1 MRPTYLHRPKKT
13 EDIQRWVGPPDYNG
27 EIERRVGYY
36 LIDLHN
42 ALVKAEKAKKHKD
55 NKETEAAQK
64 RKKRN
69 VSPEARAR
77 MLANLWP
84 KDVPHLYHPDGR
96 PMKLKECRQ
105 VMKNVKVW
113 I

>member
-1 MRPTYLHRPKKT
+1 MP
-13 EDIQRWVGPPDYNG
+13 
-27 EIERRVGYY
+27 
-36 LIDLHN
+36 
-42 ALVKAEKAKKHKD
+42 LVKAEKSQRHKDNKD
-55 NKETEAAQK
+55 NKETEAAQPLPK

-69 VSPEARAR
+69 VSPEAKAR

-105 VMKNVKVW
+105 VMKDRS
-113 I
+113 